1 MADLNSSEQSWGL
14 SPQAA
19 HPLTGGRKYSPRG
32 DQGTSISH
40 PHPQTSVME
49 TSRIVPPLS
58 RLAYHGLERNLQGGV
73 GRTQAS
79 VKTMEREESEWDP

>member
-1 MADLNSSEQSWGL
+1 MADLNSSQQGWGL

-19 HPLTGGRKYSPRG
+19 HPVTGGGKYSPRG
-32 DQGTSISH
+32 GQGASISH

-49 TSRIVPPLS
+49 TSRNAPPRS
-58 RLAYHGLERNLQGGV
+58 RLAYDGLERNLQGGV

-79 VKTMEREESEWDP
+79 VKTVEREEREWDP